1 MEDRINLLVKENWTI
16 RDILELDKKI
26 KEFSKKYNS
35 DYKHNQLSTCLHEL
49 NFSDNPINFQ
59 VWELNGKIY
68 FILQCFYSY
77 KKNCFETETILF
89 KSLDRAVVNFNNE
102 MLKIREKIYF

>member
-35 DYKHNQLSTCLHEL
+35 DYEHNQLSTCLHEL

-68 FILQCFYSY
+68 FIL
-77 KKNCFETETILF
+77 F
-89 KSLDRAVVNFNNE
+89 KSLDKAVINFNNE
-102 MLKIREKIYF
+102 MLKIREKYIFNF

>member
-26 KEFSKKYNS
+26 KEFSKKY
-35 DYKHNQLSTCLHEL
+35 EL

-77 KKNCFETETILF
+77 KKKCFETETILF
-89 KSLDRAVVNFNNE
+89 KSLDRAVINFNNE
-102 MLKIREKIYF
+102 MLKIRAKIYF